1 MNDPLG
7 KRLRER
13 KKGYA
18 KKYEKQNGTPI
29 FPFDHEYQLTGKKT
43 KYGHAARGRLLQFPL
58 RLNYAQT
65 SHKMQV
71 RLQNTKHFSYDIV
84 NV

>member
-1 MNDPLG
+1 MIDFIIDSNGNIEAIIVQFDNPSWG

-29 FPFDHEYQLTGKKT
+29 FPFDHEYQLIGKKQSMVM
-43 KYGHAARGRLLQFPL
+43 LQEED
-58 RLNYAQT
+58 
-65 SHKMQV
+65 
-71 RLQNTKHFSYDIV
+71 SY
-84 NV
+84 NFL

>member
-1 MNDPLG
+1 MG

-29 FPFDHEYQLTGKKT
+29 FPYDHEYQLTGKKT
-43 KYGHAARGRLLQFPL
+43 KYGQTLTISPEAQLCPDLTQNSGRTEESKATQL
-58 RLNYAQT
+58 
-65 SHKMQV
+65 
-71 RLQNTKHFSYDIV
+71 
-84 NV
+84 